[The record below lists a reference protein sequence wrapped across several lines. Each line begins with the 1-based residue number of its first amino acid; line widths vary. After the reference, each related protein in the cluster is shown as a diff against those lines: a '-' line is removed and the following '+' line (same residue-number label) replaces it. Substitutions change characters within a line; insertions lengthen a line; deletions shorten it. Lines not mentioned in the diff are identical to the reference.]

1 MKTEAPLLPGFPL
14 KLIFSGFNSQYRLQL
29 HESIFEIVWFGEGR
43 WSWQDIY
50 EMPIF
55 LRRFWI
61 KKINGIVKDQEE
73 SIKRQ
78 QQQRKSIRTKFPTKP
93 RR

>member
-1 MKTEAPLLPGFPL
+1 MEAPLLPGFQSD
-14 KLIFSGFNSQYRLQL
+14 LIFSGFNSQYRVQL
-29 HESIFEIVWFGEGR
+29 HDSIFEIVWFGEGR

-61 KKINGIVKDQEE
+61 KKINGIVKDRQDA
-73 SIKRQ
+73 IKKQ
-78 QQQRKSIRTKFPTKP
+78 QQQLKSNKSKVPTK
-93 RR
+93 RRR

>member
-1 MKTEAPLLPGFPL
+1 MEAPLKPGFHSE
-14 KLIFSGFNSQYRLQL
+14 LIFSGFNKQYRLKL
-29 HESIFEIVWFGEGR
+29 HESIFDMVWFGEGR

-61 KKINGIVKDQEE
+61 KKIERIMKERDD
-73 SIKRQ
+73 SRKRSLQ
-78 QQQRKSIRTKFPTKP
+78 QNNPSRPLPTK
-93 RR
+93 RRG